1 MAKDKIIC
9 DTQAVAVDVVIFTV
23 IEGDLKVLLIQ
34 RIVRPKD
41 IWAIPGGFVLKN
53 EDLEEAAKRELFE
66 ETGVEDVYLEQLYT
80 FGEPT
85 RDPRGRVISVSYFAL
100 VDAEKVQLKS
110 GSDAKDVAWFSI
122 NDIPDLAFDH
132 NEILKYAKKR
142 LIWKL
147 EYTNVIY
154 SLLPKFFTLTELQ
167 RAYEAIIA
175 RPLDKRNFR
184 RKFLSTGLILPTGEK
199 EGGAHRPAELYKFR
213 KQEPQYISNPF
224 GKLLKN

>member
-100 VDAEKVQLKS
+100 VDAEKVQLKF